1 MTKNKNYLGI
11 LGSKGFVGSALS
23 RYCKKEK
30 ISYIGITRKNFTK
43 FQNYKFKFI
52 INCAMPSKRFW
63 AKKFPVKDYEE
74 TVLKTKF
81 FLDNMKFDK
90 FIHISSVSA
99 RLQLNTNYGN
109 NKKKAENLVKKKNFF
124 TIYRLASMYG
134 KGLVKGVL
142 IDLMCS
148 SKVYLNKKSKYSFTD
163 VNLIAKFIISN
174 LKKFRNKN
182 LEIGCND
189 YYDLY
194 DLKKDIKSK
203 SKFKGLVD
211 NQILKKNKINKY
223 FGTSK
228 NVLIFLN
235 KIMSN

>member
-1 MTKNKNYLGI
+1 
-11 LGSKGFVGSALS
+11 
-23 RYCKKEK
+23 
-30 ISYIGITRKNFTK
+30 
-43 FQNYKFKFI
+43 
-52 INCAMPSKRFW
+52 
-63 AKKFPVKDYEE
+63 
-74 TVLKTKF
+74 
-81 FLDNMKFDK
+81 
-90 FIHISSVSA
+90 
-99 RLQLNTNYGN
+99 
-109 NKKKAENLVKKKNFF
+109 
-124 TIYRLASMYG
+124 MYG

-228 NVLIFLN
+228 NVLVFLN